1 MLHKH
6 FLCSYDYLKI
16 VNEKNQSFG
25 VYCGEM
31 SGKSVGVTGE
41 YAVITFHSVRNYR
54 GWTGFRIFFRIQEN
68 GSKPETIGTI
78 VFNPR
83 HQIRLP

>member
-1 MLHKH
+1 ME
-6 FLCSYDYLKI
+6 I
-16 VNEKNQSFG
+16 TNEVRQSFG
-25 VYCGEM
+25 VYCGKKTVET
-31 SGKSVGVTGE
+31 VAVTGD